1 MVAIARQTDRK
12 DETTIRKDW
21 VTGGGVQREIPS
33 VAVVRPAQG
42 ASDDFI
48 SRASWDGVLRYA
60 VQRSGKDDYE
70 VADEIHISHGYISR
84 VLKGTAGLWGDR
96 MVAFMRSTGSVAPL
110 QWLANEMGFELRLK
124 EPSEEDRLRAR
135 LAELEAK
142 KRDAV

>member
-1 MVAIARQTDRK
+1 MDCA
-12 DETTIRKDW
+12 E
-21 VTGGGVQREIPS
+21 TGGKRQREIPN
-33 VAVVRPAQG
+33 VAMVRPAQG
-42 ASDDFI
+42 ADDDFI
-48 SRASWDGVLRYA
+48 SRASWGGVLRYA

-124 EPSEEDRLRAR
+124 ERSEEEILEAR
-135 LAELEAK
+135 LAEIRSK
-142 KRDAV
+142 KQG